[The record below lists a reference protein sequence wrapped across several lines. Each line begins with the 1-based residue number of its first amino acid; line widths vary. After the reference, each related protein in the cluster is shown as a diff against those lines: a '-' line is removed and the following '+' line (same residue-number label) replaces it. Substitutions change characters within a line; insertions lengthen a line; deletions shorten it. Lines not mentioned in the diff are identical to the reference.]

1 MSRQLS
7 SSDAAETPYC
17 RELGCN
23 REATH
28 TVIVNAPVRG
38 YARDPACT
46 EHAEKA
52 RNHVYVSDVQRR
64 GGDQA

>member
-1 MSRQLS
+1 MARNVES
-7 SSDAAETPYC
+7 PHC

-38 YARDPACT
+38 YAEDPACT

-52 RNHVYVSDVQRR
+52 HSHVYVRDVRVR
-64 GGDQA
+64 GGEEA

>member
-1 MSRQLS
+1 M
-7 SSDAAETPYC
+7 TTC

-28 TVIVNAPVRG
+28 TVVVNAPGRG
-38 YARDPACT
+38 FAEDSACR

-52 RNHVYVSDVQRR
+52 RGRVYMRDVRAKE
-64 GGDQA
+64 GENA

>member
-1 MSRQLS
+1 M
-7 SSDAAETPYC
+7 ATC

-28 TVIVNAPVRG
+28 TIVVNAPSRG
-38 YARDPACT
+38 YAEDPACR

-52 RNHVYVSDVQRR
+52 RGRAYVRDVQQR
-64 GGDQA
+64 GGGDA

>member
-1 MSRQLS
+1 MATSA
-7 SSDAAETPYC
+7 DDETPTC

-28 TVIVNAPVRG
+28 TVVVNAPVRG
-38 YARDPACT
+38 YAEDPACT

-52 RNHVYVSDVQRR
+52 RNHHYVRDVRHR
-64 GGDQA
+64 GGDEA

>member
-1 MSRQLS
+1 MS
-7 SSDAAETPYC
+7 TC

-23 REATH
+23 REATY

-38 YARDPACT
+38 YAEDSICR

-52 RNHVYVSDVQRR
+52 RGRVYVREVRAK
-64 GGDQA
+64 GGDGA

>member
-1 MSRQLS
+1 M
-7 SSDAAETPYC
+7 ATC

-38 YARDPACT
+38 YAEDPACT

-52 RNHVYVSDVQRR
+52 RSHVYVREVQSR
-64 GGDQA
+64 GGGKA

>member
-1 MSRQLS
+1 M
-7 SSDAAETPYC
+7 ATC

-38 YARDPACT
+38 YAEDPCCT

-52 RNHVYVSDVQRR
+52 QSHVYVRNVQRR
-64 GGDQA
+64 GGDRL

>member
-1 MSRQLS
+1 MARNNES
-7 SSDAAETPYC
+7 PHC

-28 TVIVNAPVRG
+28 TVVVNAPVRG
-38 YARDPACT
+38 YAEDPACT

-52 RNHVYVSDVQRR
+52 RSRVYVRDVRQR
-64 GGDQA
+64 GGEA

>member
-1 MSRQLS
+1 M
-7 SSDAAETPYC
+7 ATC

-28 TVIVNAPVRG
+28 TVVVNAPGRG
-38 YARDPACT
+38 YAEDPACT

-52 RNHVYVSDVQRR
+52 RGRVYVRDVQRR
-64 GGDQA
+64 GGEET

>member
-1 MSRQLS
+1 M
-7 SSDAAETPYC
+7 ATC

-38 YARDPACT
+38 YAEDSCCA

-52 RNHVYVSDVQRR
+52 QSHVYVREVQRK
-64 GGDQA
+64 GGDE

>member
-1 MSRQLS
+1 M
-7 SSDAAETPYC
+7 ATC

-28 TVIVNAPVRG
+28 TVIVNPPVRG
-38 YARDPACT
+38 YSEDPACR

-52 RNHVYVSDVQRR
+52 RSRVYVRDVQPR
-64 GGDQA
+64 GGDA